1 MNTCDKGVIKIDL
14 KIIKSA
20 EYEKP
25 QIIIKCAEVDRRMKR
40 IIEKIEQSNIMLSGK
55 KEERIYALEAES
67 FYYIEAVDNRTFIYT
82 EKDVFENNLKL
93 YELVE
98 RLKDTSFIRISKHLI
113 VNIDHIHSVRALING
128 KFEVLLTNGEIVIV
142 NRHYVKAFKEKF
154 IS

>member
-1 MNTCDKGVIKIDL
+1 MIKIDL
-14 KIIKSA
+14 KIIESA
-20 EYEKP
+20 EYEKT
-25 QIIIKCAEVDRRMKR
+25 QIIIKCAKVDHRLKR
-40 IIEKIEQSNIMLSGK
+40 IIEKIEQSNIMLSGE
-55 KEERIYALEAES
+55 KEERIYSLDAES

-82 EKDVFENNLKL
+82 EKEVFENNLKL

-113 VNIDHIHSVRALING
+113 VNINHIHSVRALING
-128 KFEVLLTNGEIVIV
+128 KFEVLLANEEIVIV